1 MCRRKSSPP
10 PEDTTP
16 FNQADIDEALA
27 AERKRLADEASKAVI
42 YEDAKT
48 NSLEVI
54 DDEETKAVDGKT
66 LDEELEKM
74 GGSQQTITNIQNQVF
89 QEVKGASEKER
100 QEIRKRK
107 EQQLQRAIRQRRKS
121 GFQGRRSLITGQ
133 SGGRGYA

>member
-1 MCRRKSSPP
+1 MCRRRRRKQQ
-10 PEDTTP
+10 EDTTP
-16 FNQADIDEALA
+16 FNQADIDAALE
-27 AERKRLADEASKAVI
+27 AERKKLADAASEAVKDQDAETDSLGVIQDKETEAS
-42 YEDAKT
+42 
-48 NSLEVI
+48 
-54 DDEETKAVDGKT
+54 DGET
-66 LDEELEKM
+66 LDEKVEKM
-74 GGSQQTITNIQNQVF
+74 GGSQQAITNIQNQVF

>member
-27 AERKRLADEASKAVI
+27 AERKRLADEASEAVKNQ
-42 YEDAKT
+42 DAET
-48 NSLEVI
+48 NLLEVI

>member
-1 MCRRKSSPP
+1 MCRRRRKKQQ
-10 PEDTTP
+10 DTTP
-16 FNQADIDEALA
+16 FNQADIDAALE
-27 AERKRLADEASKAVI
+27 AERAKAAAAASQAVIDQDANAAALGAIQDKETDAQNNQSLDEAMQ
-42 YEDAKT
+42 T
-48 NSLEVI
+48 
-54 DDEETKAVDGKT
+54 
-66 LDEELEKM
+66 M
-74 GGSQQTITNIQNQVF
+74 GGAQQSITNIQNQTF

>member
-16 FNQADIDEALA
+16 FNQADINAAVE
-27 AERKRLADEASKAVI
+27 AERKKLANEASQAVI
-42 YEDAKT
+42 DEDAKT
-48 NSLEVI
+48 DSLEVI
-54 DDEETKAVDGKT
+54 QDKETEALDGKT
-66 LDEELEKM
+66 LDEEMEKM

-100 QEIRKRK
+100 QEIRRRK

-121 GFQGRRSLITGQ
+121 GFQGRRSLNTGQ